1 MITERLHTVSIPDKF
16 SLSGLMHAP
25 RVLAKQISRRQEFR
39 RAFIPL
45 LQERDQ
51 ILADIGYQRY
61 DILRAERLPLR
72 EDAMTYIESKRLT
85 RPTEENQTRLTR

>member
-1 MITERLHTVSIPDKF
+1 MTTAQLHTAGLQQKMT
-16 SLSGLMHAP
+16 LSGLIHAP
-25 RVLAKQISRRQEFR
+25 QVVAKRIARRQEFR

-61 DILRAERLPLR
+61 DILRAMRLPLS
-72 EDAMTYIESKRLT
+72 EDAMSYIESKRLT
-85 RPTEENQTRLTR
+85 RPTEETQTRLTR